1 MSRANHT
8 GSELPTT
15 ISPSRFILLVD
26 ILSSACSCRSQ
37 TLRPGRILYRLDDF
51 GVKDNFQSVAT
62 SCQKR
67 PFAKHED
74 VDYLNASQYCDNLQ
88 LLPMRR
94 SGARASRHTSSTGR
108 GIREAHSRKESYTVY
123 TGVKATS
130 DLAERHSKSI
140 ALLHGALERTHRCN
154 HASHAAISVITDRQ
168 STSWHL
174 SAPWTTSL
182 RIG

>member
-62 SCQKR
+62 SCQTR

-94 SGARASRHTSSTGR
+94 SGARGKSTYLKYGSRNSRSTQQER
-108 GIREAHSRKESYTVY
+108 IVHSV
-123 TGVKATS
+123 
-130 DLAERHSKSI
+130 HWSKGDFGLS
-140 ALLHGALERTHRCN
+140 R
-154 HASHAAISVITDRQ
+154 AA
-168 STSWHL
+168 
-174 SAPWTTSL
+174 
-182 RIG
+182 